1 MARLFQHAQRLIYIV
16 ALVTVI
22 SLAPGIRAADHD
34 TKTLQPPRLLE
45 SLWQKLKHTM
55 EMTTNA
61 LSSQKPPQVNE
72 PDRTQDVRHSLSS
85 RRITLVRKTL
95 RDIYTQ
101 RFVKSFPTWDAAY
114 PHLSPITSRHVH
126 GQPIRWTAEGTT
138 ASAFYFFSESVD
150 AYWSFQWC
158 PMGIIMQGFR
168 TQDNRLAV
176 QHVIGTF
183 LSPYETDQSVSPP
196 QSVVAFAQEY
206 QLKFPDAQLELYHNG
221 DPCGNGMSNRR
232 RMAVVLRHS
241 ETSKLCERDWADKSG
256 DRVIESIEEPQECK
270 YIIHVCTVSDEAK
283 SPIDVPSSNPTL
295 PMDTQEVD
303 EAMAKI
309 QQSFQTY
316 LKETTAD
323 TQRKMRP
330 DRTTSLHAGLP
341 PLPRSRI
348 QSNLQLVK
356 DMFQHAYDSY
366 MYHAFPASEI
376 KPMTCQAALFDLVR
390 IPGLTLIDSL
400 DTLVVLGNYTEFARA
415 VERIRHLHL
424 YLKKEN
430 SRLNGGGLFAL
441 NQNVS
446 VFETNIR
453 VLGGLLS
460 AHQMADAFL
469 SEKVPR
475 HQVWSQD
482 GNEIL
487 SGITNIGNDQATCCS
502 PNDDDSQCSPENKET
517 TLDANLE
524 CDATRG
530 DGQETICR
538 NDTVDYWK
546 YDGFLLELAQDI
558 GDRLLPAFSTK
569 TGIPYGTVNLL
580 SGIPQGETTIASL
593 AGGGTLSLEMEL
605 LSRLTGNPEYGKAAK
620 LATRALWMRR
630 SQLGLVGKHIC
641 THRGEWT
648 ETLSGIGSNS
658 DSFYEYLIKH
668 YILFPEDDD
677 FWPQFLSAYGG
688 IFNESRSGEW
698 YGDVEY
704 HRGQS
709 IGMSVRRVF
718 ESLMAFYPGMQVLLG
733 ELTPAARSLN
743 SFFLVRE
750 YLGFLPE
757 RFNYAYWKVDAG
769 GGEHFLRPELLE
781 SAYFM
786 HRATKGFQHQFRN
799 GTDDSFMDTS
809 GWQWAADFALHALE
823 RNTKTVCGY
832 ASLRSV
838 SPTTTGDLENEEQPF
853 SSRNLKNEMPSF
865 FLSETLKYLYLTFDE
880 NNILH
885 TDKDRDW
892 VFTTE
897 AHPIHND
904 DVLRED
910 KVATDVINLK
920 LRLVEKLK
928 ARSNGSKQPRSPT
941 SNSYENEKWTDST
954 SSTEYFRQAG
964 AIAADFDRKAKV
976 QRLASETMSHGP
988 DFWKT
993 SQMVEPLLS
1002 IHQVSAELDFF
1013 HETQNKRNAA
1023 HVTFRK
1029 LGMGWEIT
1037 NSCPNFYLPDWRWI
1051 RALNGGATDYSDAYV
1066 SSAMDKPI
1074 AGESLFRAVGSLDAI
1089 GFHGS
1094 GIHVMELYDMA
1105 TRCPLVDQSVHE
1117 TKDALIANTEQQ
1129 AQESLDV
1136 GGDFEV
1142 SVFPEGRGFF
1152 IQHSR
1157 TGEVIVAT
1165 LIKDEVSHNH
1175 GQTYVMVHGTSPSDI
1190 DDLAEEVPNDAETL
1204 QRAVAIADTN
1214 GNAFFC
1220 QVDVILREVPID
1232 SVEKVHGG
1240 SETLIAQYPCA
1251 PALFGPAHM
1260 SELIMAGGMVIESKY
1275 IQGPHDNDA
1284 YGCQVRGNDGFIR
1297 DKSESCTA
1305 DLGFL
1310 KEETD
1315 DYCNIQCESYNDD
1328 ASINLVYR
1336 GYCTFEEKAL
1346 IQKNEFNAKA
1356 VIVINSEEDELFVM
1370 SGGSVGRSGSI
1381 DTSLPPAVLIT
1392 GADGKD
1398 LAFLGE
1404 TLETDDTSEMFV
1416 RISIVKDQARL
1427 SENNKILSVHDNR
1440 FWPAIR
1446 TKPGTVQIF
1455 AKGGWGVHA
1464 TQSNGNSD
1472 TGVEDWQLFLIPHD
1486 VSKRD
1491 MDENY

>member
-1 MARLFQHAQRLIYIV
+1 MTRLFELSHRLIYILTLV
-16 ALVTVI
+16 AVI
-22 SLAPGIRAADHD
+22 SLVPGIRAADHD
-34 TKTLQPPRLLE
+34 VKTLHPPRLLE

-61 LSSQKPPQVNE
+61 LSSHKSPKVNE

-95 RDIYTQ
+95 RDIFAQ
-101 RFVKSFPTWDAAY
+101 RFIKSFPTWDAAAY
-114 PHLSPITSRHVH
+114 PQLDSSSASRHIT
-126 GQPIRWTAEGTT
+126 GKPIRWKDEGTT
-138 ASAFYFFSESVD
+138 AITCYFFSERVD

-158 PMGIIMQGFR
+158 PTGIVLQGFR
-168 TQDNRLAV
+168 TQDYRLDV
-176 QHVIGTF
+176 RHVIGTF
-183 LSPYETDQSVSPP
+183 VSSYPTDPFVSSSQP
-196 QSVVAFAQEY
+196 VEVFAREY
-206 QLKFPDAQLELYHNG
+206 QLKYPDAQLELYHHG
-221 DPCGNGMSNRR
+221 DPCTNGMSNQ
-232 RMAVVLRHS
+232 RMAVVLHHP
-241 ETSKLCERDWADKSG
+241 ETSKLCDRDWPDKSA
-256 DRVIESIEEPQECK
+256 DRVIEGIEEPQDCK
-270 YIIHVCTVSDEAK
+270 YAIHVCSLSLQAK
-283 SPIDVPSSNPTL
+283 SPITTPTANPTL
-295 PMDTQEVD
+295 VVEAQRVD
-303 EAMAKI
+303 QAMEKM
-309 QQSFQTY
+309 QQSLQSY

-323 TQRKMRP
+323 TQRKIRP
-330 DRTTSLHAGLP
+330 DRTTSLHVGLP

-366 MYHAFPASEI
+366 MYNAFPASEI

-460 AHQMADAFL
+460 AHQMAEAFL
-469 SEKVPR
+469 SGKVPQ
-475 HQVWSQD
+475 HEVWSKD
-482 GNEIL
+482 GTEIL
-487 SGITNIGNDQATCCS
+487 SGITDIGNSQTKSSS
-502 PNDDDSQCSPENKET
+502 PSNNDSQCSP
-517 TLDANLE
+517 DSVG
-524 CDATRG
+524 DATRESG
-530 DGQETICR
+530 DGKDTICQ
-538 NDTVDYWK
+538 NDTVNYWK

-698 YGDVEY
+698 YGDVDY

-823 RNTKTVCGY
+823 RSTKTVCGY

-838 SPTTTGDLENEEQPF
+838 SPTTTGDIDNEDQPF
-853 SSRNLKNEMPSF
+853 STRNLKNEMPSF

-897 AHPIHND
+897 AHPIHNN

-910 KVATDVINLK
+910 KVSKDMLDLK
-920 LRLVEKLK
+920 VRLVEKLR
-928 ARSNGSKQPRSPT
+928 ARSNGTKQPPSPT
-941 SNSYENEKWTDST
+941 SNSYEHEKWTDAT
-954 SSTEYFRQAG
+954 SSTEYFKQAG
-964 AIAADFDRKAKV
+964 AIAFDFDRKAELH
-976 QRLASETMSHGP
+976 RLASETISHGP
-988 DFWKT
+988 DFWET
-993 SQMVEPLLS
+993 SQMVEPLLT

-1013 HETQNKRNAA
+1013 RETQNKRNAA
-1023 HVTFRK
+1023 HITFRK

-1037 NSCPNFYLPDWRWI
+1037 NSCPNFYLPDWRWV

-1066 SSAMDKPI
+1066 SSAMDTPV
-1074 AGESLFRAVGSLDAI
+1074 AGESLFRMVGSLDAI

-1094 GIHVMELYDMA
+1094 GIHVMELYDKG
-1105 TRCPLVDQSVHE
+1105 TTCPLVDQSGHA
-1117 TKDALIANTEQQ
+1117 TKGASNVNTEQEAQ
-1129 AQESLDV
+1129 ARESLNV
-1136 GGDFEV
+1136 GDDFEV
-1142 SVFPEGRGFF
+1142 TVFPEGRGFF
-1152 IQHSR
+1152 IQHR
-1157 TGEVIVAT
+1157 TGEIIVAT
-1165 LIKDEVSHNH
+1165 QIKDEASHH
-1175 GQTYVMVHGTSPSDI
+1175 LGKTYVMVHGSTPHGI
-1190 DDLAEEVPNDAETL
+1190 DDPAHESLSDAEIV
-1204 QRAVAIADTN
+1204 QRSVAIADTD

-1220 QVDVILREVPID
+1220 HVDVILREIPID
-1232 SVEKVHGG
+1232 SAEDSDGH
-1240 SETLIAQYPCA
+1240 SEALIAQYPCA
-1251 PALFGPAHM
+1251 PALFGPARM
-1260 SELIMAGGMVIESKY
+1260 SELILTGGMVIESKY
-1275 IQGPHDNDA
+1275 IQGPHNNDA
-1284 YGCQVRGNDGFIR
+1284 FGCQVRGNDRILR
-1297 DKSESCTA
+1297 EKSEACTA
-1305 DLGFL
+1305 ESWFMN
-1310 KEETD
+1310 KESN
-1315 DYCNIQCESYNDD
+1315 DYCNSQCEVYENN
-1328 ASINLVYR
+1328 APINLVYR

-1346 IQKNEFNAKA
+1346 IQKNEYNAKA

-1370 SGGSVGRSGSI
+1370 SGGSVGRAGLLDS
-1381 DTSLPPAVLIT
+1381 SLPPAVLIT
-1392 GADGKD
+1392 GADGND

-1404 TLETDDTSEMFV
+1404 SYETDDSSEMVV

-1427 SENNKILSVHDNR
+1427 SENNKVLSVHDNQ

-1446 TKPGTVQIF
+1446 TMPGTVQIF

-1464 TQSNGNSD
+1464 TQRNGDSTTD
-1472 TGVEDWQLFLIPHD
+1472 VDDWQLVLIPHD
-1486 VSKRD
+1486 ISQREKD
-1491 MDENY
+1491 DIYP